1 MNQLFSP
8 ELIPDYMHAHPE
20 YGVKRILTYTVY
32 RFLSFAG
39 KEDDTLAA
47 YIKETLFPMED
58 ALDFSLIDDYLALD
72 PYFCPVPEEGSFDAF
87 FLYTAI
93 SILENAFD
101 EFALGDELAI
111 IDDLILTKYPVLG
124 SVALDDADIRLDA
137 LIGSGAE
144 FYAVLYLAL
153 TRYPSALGSLLPQF
167 GAAYHDSYQFTG
179 DDTALYDFMDEYFE
193 TKNWYA
199 PQPFFVELSNTLVD
213 ATLGYYKTD
222 LETLLAAEVP
232 GLLSGTASRF
242 AVQKRFGALGLT
254 RLPDHDTCLALLS
267 ESFRYAATLSSCAAT
282 SLTITLRKTVL
293 LPRTT
298 RKDTIRFHFVQYQ
311 HIYEQALDGFSRG
324 CAFQKAAARRVFGGI
339 KKTGVLVPQF
349 FIPEYIF

>member
-58 ALDFSLIDDYLALD
+58 ALDFSLISDYLALD
-72 PYFCPVPEEGSFDAF
+72 PYFCPIAEEDSFDAF

-137 LIGSGAE
+137 LIGSGVE

-193 TKNWYA
+193 TKNCML
-199 PQPFFVELSNTLVD
+199 QPFFVELSNTLVD

-222 LETLLAAEVP
+222 IETLLATEVT
-232 GLLSGTASRF
+232 GLLNGTASRF

-267 ESFRYAATLSSCAAT
+267 ESFRYAALYE
-282 SLTITLRKTVL
+282 LRSNLFDYHLEEDRLVTADNW
-293 LPRTT
+293 
-298 RKDTIRFHFVQYQ
+298 KDTIRFHFVQYQ
-311 HIYEQALDGFSRG
+311 HIYEQALDGFYAAVLSRKLLR
-324 CAFQKAAARRVFGGI
+324 AEFSEEL
-339 KKTGVLVPQF
+339 KKLGF
-349 FIPEYIF
+349 

>member
-39 KEDDTLAA
+39 EEDDTLAA
-47 YIKETLFPMED
+47 YLKDTLFPMDET
-58 ALDFSLIDDYLALD
+58 LDFSLIDDYLDLD
-72 PYFCPVPEEGSFDAF
+72 PYFCPVLKEGSFDVF

-124 SVALDDADIRLDA
+124 SVSLDDAGIRLDA
-137 LIGSGAE
+137 LIGNGAE

-193 TKNWYA
+193 TKNCLL
-199 PQPFFVELSNTLVD
+199 QPFFAELSNTLVA

-222 LETLLAAEVP
+222 LETLLATEIP
-232 GLLSGTASRF
+232 GILNGSASRF
-242 AVQKRFGALGLT
+242 AIQKRFGALGLT
-254 RLPDHDTCLALLS
+254 RLPDHDSCLALLS
-267 ESFRYAATLSSCAAT
+267 ESFRYAALYE
-282 SLTITLRKTVL
+282 LRSNLFDYHLEEDRLVTADNW
-293 LPRTT
+293 
-298 RKDTIRFHFVQYQ
+298 KDTIRFHFVQYQ
-311 HIYEQALDGFSRG
+311 RLTDFMRLSFHVSCCLQNF
-324 CAFQKAAARRVFGGI
+324 RRN
-339 KKTGVLVPQF
+339 
-349 FIPEYIF
+349 

>member
-1 MNQLFSP
+1 METIMNQLFSP

-167 GAAYHDSYQFTG
+167 GSAYHDSYQFTG

-193 TKNWYA
+193 TKNCML
-199 PQPFFVELSNTLVD
+199 QPFFVELSNTLVD

-222 LETLLAAEVP
+222 LETLLATEVT
-232 GLLSGTASRF
+232 GLLNGTASRF

-267 ESFRYAATLSSCAAT
+267 ESFRYAALYE
-282 SLTITLRKTVL
+282 LRSNLFDYHLEEDRLVTADNW
-293 LPRTT
+293 
-298 RKDTIRFHFVQYQ
+298 KDTIRFHFVQYQ
-311 HIYEQALDGFSRG
+311 HIYKQALDGFYAAVLSRKLLRAEFSEELKKLG
-324 CAFQKAAARRVFGGI
+324 C
-339 KKTGVLVPQF
+339 
-349 FIPEYIF
+349 